1 MVNHGSVQ
9 ISWDGVATKAAAAIT
24 AAAAAAIASL
34 LLLLMPPCLNIAAAA
49 AAAAAS
55 AKLQPLQPQHC
66 RRCSVRQIC
75 TTVAMV
81 AKRNKV

>member
-9 ISWDGVATKAAAAIT
+9 ISWDGVATKAAAAIA
-24 AAAAAAIASL
+24 AAAAAAIAIL

-49 AAAAAS
+49 AAA